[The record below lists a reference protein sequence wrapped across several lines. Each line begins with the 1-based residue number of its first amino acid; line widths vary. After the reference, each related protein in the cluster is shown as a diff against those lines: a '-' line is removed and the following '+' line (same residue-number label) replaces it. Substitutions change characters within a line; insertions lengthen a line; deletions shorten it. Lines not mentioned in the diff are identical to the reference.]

1 MDDLDYSAPSYVHKD
16 SDRVSV
22 FIASVIG
29 FLGLFFV
36 LRKIYLT
43 GFSDIMIDF
52 NFETIV
58 LLVVL
63 VGWFFMM
70 LSGLSSVF
78 PIYIDN
84 HGGHY
89 RTLFL
94 RKRNLKWEDVN
105 NIAILKGKKGN
116 KFKYNTIVCSR
127 DPSKLVWSISVSE
140 DDSYEELY
148 KVIDYYVHKYEIE
161 VTLESTLDGSV
172 QRLDGMP
179 KKLDFS

>member
-1 MDDLDYSAPSYVHKD
+1 MNNLDYSVPSYIYKD
-16 SDRVSV
+16 SDRIGV
-22 FIASVIG
+22 FLASVIG
-29 FLGLFFV
+29 FVGLFFV

-116 KFKYNTIVCSR
+116 R
-127 DPSKLVWSISVSE
+127 PLA
-140 DDSYEELY
+140 
-148 KVIDYYVHKYEIE
+148 KVVIASSSD
-161 VTLESTLDGSV
+161 LPV
-172 QRLDGMP
+172 QRL
-179 KKLDFS
+179 S

>member
-16 SDRVSV
+16 SDRISV
-22 FIASVIG
+22 LIASVIG
-29 FLGLFFV
+29 FCGLAYILEGMYKSGIDKVLSGTILELLVGFFV
-36 LRKIYLT
+36 LI
-43 GFSDIMIDF
+43 
-52 NFETIV
+52 
-58 LLVVL
+58 
-63 VGWFFMM
+63 GWFFMM
-70 LSGLSSVF
+70 LSGLSSIF
-78 PIYIDN
+78 PIYIDGS
-84 HGGHY
+84 GGHY

-105 NIAILKGKKGN
+105 NVAILKGKKGN

>member
-1 MDDLDYSAPSYVHKD
+1 MNNLDYSVPSYIYKD
-16 SDRVSV
+16 SDRIGV
-22 FIASVIG
+22 FLASVIG
-29 FLGLFFV
+29 FVGLFFV

-94 RKRNLKWEDVN
+94 RKRNLKWEEVK
-105 NIAILKGKKGN
+105 NIAI
-116 KFKYNTIVCSR
+116 
-127 DPSKLVWSISVSE
+127 
-140 DDSYEELY
+140 
-148 KVIDYYVHKYEIE
+148 
-161 VTLESTLDGSV
+161 
-172 QRLDGMP
+172 
-179 KKLDFS
+179 